1 MGALLDIMKLKI
13 MRSLWGKK
21 NYGMFAVKEAGGN
34 VNEYIGSYA
43 SDILFD
49 RGNRSFAKPPVTRI
63 YKKYNAPY
71 CLFSY
76 SDAVAKSLDIE
87 SQQYDSSAR
96 DPVILNG
103 AVKLYTVQADARARR
118 KFNFDPKMIM
128 IVCLVVGVIALA
140 GLYYGYVTHDL
151 LVKALPQITDTSKDN
166 LLNLVKTG

>member
-13 MRSLWGKK
+13 MRSLMAKK

-87 SQQYDSSAR
+87 SPQYDGSAR

-118 KFNFDPKMIM
+118 KFNFDPKMLL
-128 IVCLVVGVIALA
+128 LVIIIVGVIALA
-140 GLYYGYVTHDL
+140 GLYYGYATHDML
-151 LVKALPQITDTSKDN
+151 IKALPQLADTSKDN
-166 LLNLVKTG
+166 LANLIKTG